1 MIMQEIKFSDKE
13 RELLNR
19 AVVALETIA
28 AGMDKSNLE
37 TRMEELESKVSAFPE
52 VMDELKRFNCCGY
65 HD

>member
-1 MIMQEIKFSDKE
+1 MQEIKFSDKE

-37 TRMEELESKVSAFPE
+37 TRMEEL
-52 VMDELKRFNCCGY
+52 
-65 HD
+65 